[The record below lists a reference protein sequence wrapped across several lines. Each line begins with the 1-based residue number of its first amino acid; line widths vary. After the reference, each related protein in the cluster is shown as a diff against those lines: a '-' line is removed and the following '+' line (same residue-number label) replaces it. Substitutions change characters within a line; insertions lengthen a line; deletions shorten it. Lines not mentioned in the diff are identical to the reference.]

1 MQGLLFL
8 SSICPFASNALTWL
22 HLKAPFL
29 QTPKTRSDPP
39 DIWQC
44 FPKSRN
50 SIETSDKKMIIII
63 TLSTCLWIFREMFS
77 LGSSKPW
84 PDVMEVLTGQR
95 KMDAGPLLEYFKPLQ
110 DWLEQENKGHD
121 ISWDEECPLET
132 FQSKVAFV
140 VPSVAV
146 LLLSLVISS
155 LRWMMS

>member
-1 MQGLLFL
+1 
-8 SSICPFASNALTWL
+8 
-22 HLKAPFL
+22 
-29 QTPKTRSDPP
+29 
-39 DIWQC
+39 
-44 FPKSRN
+44 
-50 SIETSDKKMIIII
+50 
-63 TLSTCLWIFREMFS
+63 MFS